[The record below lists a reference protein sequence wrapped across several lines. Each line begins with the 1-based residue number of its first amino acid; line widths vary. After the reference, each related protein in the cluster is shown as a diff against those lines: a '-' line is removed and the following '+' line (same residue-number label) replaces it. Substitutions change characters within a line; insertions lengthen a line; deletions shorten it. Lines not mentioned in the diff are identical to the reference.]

1 MASDDAA
8 RLAAIEAVGALQQC
22 ITDKMVVLQAIEKK
36 AAKAHT
42 RVRAI
47 ALLLEEEQAT
57 AASLEVETTAA
68 AQ

>member
-8 RLAAIEAVGALQQC
+8 RLATIEAAGALQQC
-22 ITDKMVVLQAIEKK
+22 ITDKMVVLQTIEKK
-36 AAKAHT
+36 AAKART

>member
-1 MASDDAA
+1 
-8 RLAAIEAVGALQQC
+8 
-22 ITDKMVVLQAIEKK
+22 MVVLQAIEKK
-36 AAKAHT
+36 AVKAHT

>member
-8 RLAAIEAVGALQQC
+8 RLAAIEAAGALQQC
-22 ITDKMVVLQAIEKK
+22 ITDKMVVLQTIEKK